1 MHFNIRQ
8 RYNLKQ
14 KRLYFGR
21 MKYPLFLISLFLSFD
36 LQSAPSEY
44 HKFYLSNTTIE
55 FNLQNR
61 AVEITSKIFTD
72 DLEHAIEAQCYR
84 YHSLYPQTPE
94 VFDLVKRY
102 IGENLSLQVT
112 GKNVVL
118 NFLGYSVDNDM
129 TTLFLE
135 GNYFDPISVIVNNTI
150 LTELYSDQQNIVE
163 VRWSGQSKREY
174 FTKDKKQFQFI
185 P

>member
-1 MHFNIRQ
+1 
-8 RYNLKQ
+8 
-14 KRLYFGR
+14 
-21 MKYPLFLISLFLSFD
+21 MKSVVLLFFAFISMT
-36 LQSAPSEY
+36 LQAHAPAF

-55 FNLQNR
+55 FNAQNR
-61 AVEITSKIFTD
+61 AIEITSKIFTD

-84 YHSLYPQTPE
+84 YYSLNPQTPE
-94 VFDLVKRY
+94 VFELVKKY
-102 IGENLSLQVT
+102 IGEKLSLQVA
-112 GKNVVL
+112 GRNVVL

-135 GNYFDPISVIVNNTI
+135 GNYFDPNQVVVTNTI
-150 LTELYSDQQNIVE
+150 LLELFADQQNIVE

-174 FTKDKKQFQFI
+174 LTNSKSQFQFT

>member
-1 MHFNIRQ
+1 
-8 RYNLKQ
+8 
-14 KRLYFGR
+14 
-21 MKYPLFLISLFLSFD
+21 MKYALFIITLFLSLG
-36 LQSAPSEY
+36 LQSAPSSD

-55 FNLQNR
+55 FNSQNR
-61 AVEITSKIFTD
+61 AIEITSKIFTD
-72 DLEHAIEAQCYR
+72 DIEHAIEAQCYR

-94 VFDLVKRY
+94 VYELVKKY
-102 IGENLSLQVT
+102 IGENLNLQVA
-112 GKNVVL
+112 GRNVVI

-135 GNYFDPISVIVNNTI
+135 GNYFDPISVVVNNTI
-150 LTELYSDQQNIVE
+150 LLDMYSDQQNIVE
-163 VRWSGQSKREY
+163 VRWNGQSKREY